1 MKKVLSVVLALT
13 LVIGV
18 FVSASLIA
26 GANDTENLTYTLND
40 EGTGYIVSGCK
51 TDAVGDIVIPATY
64 RPETVD
70 EPVLYNEGETEPA
83 GDEIVS
89 EESTTEK
96 TEEPSSEVESTTE
109 KVEEPSSE
117 EESTT
122 EKVEEPSSEE
132 ESTTEKTEEPSSE
145 VESTTEKVEEPSS
158 EVESTTEKTEEPSS
172 EEEST
177 TEKIEEQIKYTI
189 TIDDKIQNGSVATD
203 KFSAVE
209 GEEVTLVIT
218 PAEDY
223 ILRELT
229 VTDEKGEK
237 ITVADNK
244 FTMPEGNV
252 NITATFIP
260 AELPVVA
267 IADEAFKNCGKVTSV
282 TIPASV
288 TSIGKNAFIG
298 CKELVQ
304 FKIDGANKNFKS
316 YDDGVI
322 YNVNVDTI
330 VAFPTAF
337 DGKTYVMPETVK
349 NIAEGAFS
357 GSALKNVK
365 YVFTLQKEL
374 KIAENNDVLNVKGIL
389 HLGMKDH
396 TKDEG
401 TKTPSDCK
409 YNGEIVYKCTVCE
422 LEMDLELLPIDP
434 ENHTVG
440 EWEVKEEATCE
451 KAGTEVKKC
460 TLCEKELETREIE
473 ILAHTIG
480 EWETVLEPS
489 CIEKGSKKGVCAV
502 CETEVTEELAV
513 LEHTHTKLGEEEVT
527 CEKAGYTGDTYC
539 NDCKKIVVTGEEI
552 PVLPHTVT
560 EWNTTKEPGCLEA
573 GEKTGICT
581 VCENEVK
588 DTIPALNHKN
598 ATLVGVKESTCE
610 ESGYT
615 GDKVCPDCEETLE
628 KGEEID
634 KLGHNVEEWETE
646 TNKPTCTE
654 KGSKS
659 GICTRCGETVTEEVA
674 ALDHAGAYLKDAK
687 EATCTEDGYTGDVFC
702 PLCETVLTQG
712 EAIEKSGHNVE
723 TWETVTEATCT
734 EDGEKAGICT
744 ACEENIT
751 DVIPATNH
759 PNSRRVN
766 SKDATCA
773 EAGHT
778 GYLYCP
784 DCKKILDK
792 GEEIPVVEHTVEEW
806 EVTTPA
812 TCTETGVK
820 TGECTV
826 CGKEDITAVVE
837 KIPHTE
843 ADGEVITHPTCF
855 EAGEREVICSVCGEN
870 LGTKEIPATNHAN
883 YELLDAKEATCT
895 EEGYTG
901 DKLCLDC
908 IEIVEVGEVIPAKG
922 HTESDWI
929 TEKDATCTETG
940 TKYTEC
946 TVCGAKIKEEAIPA
960 TGHNF
965 VNNVCTKEGCSVQEF
980 DFHEI
985 EGSAIIIGYNGTG
998 SVVTIPEKT
1007 NNGAAVKA
1015 IRNYAFKD
1023 ATFSTVII
1031 PSTVTMIG
1039 SEAFISCENLKYV
1052 RIPDTVTTSIGDYA
1066 FGYDVTIAE
1075 GAEGEE
1081 PTKTYT
1087 KYEDFVIYGNSG
1099 YAAAYAETNEFT
1111 YIDID
1116 DVYTVNEEK
1125 ASVVDGYV
1133 VVEDNENG
1141 VTEALAL
1148 SENYTITT
1156 EASYVYE
1163 DVVLYGT
1170 GSVITVY
1177 DENDNIVDRHTVV
1190 VRGDVNGDGVCD
1202 VLDCMVVQLDATEN
1216 ISLEKEYLVA
1226 ADYDENKDIT
1236 DGDYS
1241 AVVNTAKEHY
1251 ERTVTPPVEETEPE
1265 ATEPE
1270 ETEPEET
1277 EPETTKPS
1285 EE

>member
-1 MKKVLSVVLALT
+1 MKKVLSIVLALT

-64 RPETVD
+64 RPEIVA

-83 GDEIVS
+83 GDEIIT

-96 TEEPSSEVESTTE
+96 VEEPSSEEESTTEKVEEPSSEVESTTE

-122 EKVEEPSSEE
+122 EKA
-132 ESTTEKTEEPSSE
+132 EEPSSE
-145 VESTTEKVEEPSS
+145 VESTTEKVEE
-158 EVESTTEKTEEPSS
+158 T
-172 EEEST
+172 
-177 TEKIEEQIKYTI
+177 KYDI
-189 TIDDKIQNGSVATD
+189 VIDDKIQNGSVATD
-203 KFSAVE
+203 KFSAVK
-209 GEEVTLVIT
+209 GDEVTLVIT

-223 ILRELT
+223 ILRELV

-237 ITVADNK
+237 ITVTNNK

-252 NITATFIP
+252 NVTATFIP

-267 IADEAFKNCGKVTSV
+267 IADEAFKNCGKITSV

-288 TSIGKNAFIG
+288 ISIGKNAFVG
-298 CKELVQ
+298 CKELVE
-304 FKIDGANKNFKS
+304 FKVDGANKNFKS

-322 YNVNVDTI
+322 YNSEVDTI
-330 VAFPTAF
+330 VAFPIAF
-337 DGKTYVMPETVK
+337 EGKTYAMPETVK
-349 NIAEGAFS
+349 NIAEGAFP

-374 KIAENNDVLNVKGIL
+374 KIAENNEALNLKGVL

-409 YNGEIVYKCTVCE
+409 FNGQILYKCTVCE
-422 LEMDLELLPIDP
+422 LEMDTVILPLDP

-473 ILAHTIG
+473 ILAHTIE
-480 EWETVLEPS
+480 EWETVLEPT
-489 CIEKGSKKGVCAV
+489 CIEKGSKKGVCTV

-513 LEHTHTKLGEEEVT
+513 LEHTHQKLGEEEAT

-539 NDCKKIVVTGEEI
+539 NDCKKIVVSGEEI
-552 PVLPHTVT
+552 PALPHTVE
-560 EWNTTKEPGCLEA
+560 EWEVTKAPTCLEV
-573 GEKTGICT
+573 GEKTGVCT

-588 DTIPALNHKN
+588 EDVEAINHKN
-598 ATLVGVKESTCE
+598 ASIVGAKESTCE
-610 ESGYT
+610 EEGYT
-615 GDKVCPDCEETLE
+615 GDKVCPDCEEILE
-628 KGEEID
+628 TGETID
-634 KLGHNVEEWETE
+634 KLGHNVEEWDTE

-659 GICTRCGETVTEEVA
+659 GICTRCEETVTEEVA

-687 EATCTEDGYTGDVFC
+687 DPTCVEDGYTGDMFC
-702 PLCETVLTQG
+702 PLCETVLTEG
-712 EAIEKSGHNVE
+712 EVIDKLGHNVE
-723 TWETVTEATCT
+723 EWETVTEATCT
-734 EDGEKAGICT
+734 EAGEKTGKCT
-744 ACEENIT
+744 VCEENVT

-759 PNSRRVN
+759 PESRRVN
-766 SKDATCA
+766 SKDATCT

-792 GEEIPVVEHTVEEW
+792 GEEIPALPHTVEEW

-812 TCTETGVK
+812 TCTEEGVK
-820 TGECTV
+820 TGKCTV
-826 CGKEDITAVVE
+826 CGKEDVTAVVE
-837 KIPHTE
+837 KIAHTE
-843 ADGEVITHPTCF
+843 ADGEVITQPTCF
-855 EAGEREVICSVCGEN
+855 VVGERKVVCSVCGEN

-922 HTESDWI
+922 HTESEWI
-929 TEKDATCTETG
+929 TEKYATCTETG

-946 TVCGAKIKEEAIPA
+946 TVCEEKIKEDLIPA

-965 VNNVCTKEGCSVQEF
+965 VNNVCKNEGCAIQEF

-1099 YAAAYAETNEFT
+1099 YAASYAETNGFT

-1116 DVYTVNEEK
+1116 GVYTVNEEK
-1125 ASVVDGYV
+1125 ATAVKDYV
-1133 VVEDNENG
+1133 VVEDNEDGVADVVTLNG
-1141 VTEALAL
+1141 
-1148 SENYTITT
+1148 NYTATV
-1156 EASYVYE
+1156 EASYVYQ

-1177 DENDNIVDRHTVV
+1177 DENNNIIDRRTVV

-1202 VLDCMVVQLDATEN
+1202 VLDCMIVQLDATEN
-1216 ISLEKEYLVA
+1216 ISLENAYLVA
-1226 ADYDENKDIT
+1226 GDFDGMNGIT
-1236 DGDYS
+1236 DEDYS
-1241 AVVNTAKEHY
+1241 AVVNAAKSRY
-1251 ERTVTPPVEETEPE
+1251 ESSVPPVDETEPE
-1265 ATEPE
+1265 VTEPE
-1270 ETEPEET
+1270 VTEPEVTEPEVTEPEVT
-1277 EPETTKPS
+1277 EPETTEPETTEPETTEP
-1285 EE
+1285 EENE

>member
-1 MKKVLSVVLALT
+1 M
-13 LVIGV
+13 
-18 FVSASLIA
+18 
-26 GANDTENLTYTLND
+26 
-40 EGTGYIVSGCK
+40 
-51 TDAVGDIVIPATY
+51 
-64 RPETVD
+64 
-70 EPVLYNEGETEPA
+70 
-83 GDEIVS
+83 
-89 EESTTEK
+89 
-96 TEEPSSEVESTTE
+96 
-109 KVEEPSSE
+109 
-117 EESTT
+117 
-122 EKVEEPSSEE
+122 
-132 ESTTEKTEEPSSE
+132 
-145 VESTTEKVEEPSS
+145 
-158 EVESTTEKTEEPSS
+158 
-172 EEEST
+172 
-177 TEKIEEQIKYTI
+177 
-189 TIDDKIQNGSVATD
+189 
-203 KFSAVE
+203 
-209 GEEVTLVIT
+209 VIT

-282 TIPASV
+282 TIPVSV

-409 YNGEIVYKCTVCE
+409 YNGQIVYKCTVCE

-573 GEKTGICT
+573 GEKTGVCT

-843 ADGEVITHPTCF
+843 ADSEVITHPTCF

-895 EEGYTG
+895 GEGYTG

-922 HTESDWI
+922 HTESDWL

-940 TKYTEC
+940 TKNTEC
-946 TVCGAKIKEEAIPA
+946 TVCGEKINEDVIPA
-960 TGHNF
+960 KGHSESDWIIAYEPTGCVVDGYKYTCCDVCFAILQEEYIPAKGHIF
-965 VNNVCTKEGCSVQEF
+965 VNNECITSGCDVLEYEYVINEDILTITTYNGADSVVVIPDELYDTKVSV
-980 DFHEI
+980 I
-985 EGSAIIIGYNGTG
+985 GSAAFESCKNLST
-998 SVVTIPEKT
+998 VFIPE
-1007 NNGAAVKA
+1007 
-1015 IRNYAFKD
+1015 
-1023 ATFSTVII
+1023 
-1031 PSTVTMIG
+1031 TVTNI
-1039 SEAFISCENLKYV
+1039 ENTAFNNCSKLKSISIPEN
-1052 RIPDTVTTSIGDYA
+1052 ITSIGKYA
-1066 FGYDVTIAE
+1066 FGYRSTLTNDDGIKVEWEKIHDDFIVY
-1075 GAEGEE
+1075 G
-1081 PTKTYT
+1081 KTGT
-1087 KYEDFVIYGNSG
+1087 
-1099 YAAAYAETNEFT
+1099 AAETYATENGFT
-1111 YIDID
+1111 FVNID

-1125 ASVVDGYV
+1125 VSVVDGYV

-1277 EPETTKPS
+1277 EPEETEPEETEPETTEPETTKPS

>member
-18 FVSASLIA
+18 FVGASLIA

-51 TDAVGDIVIPATY
+51 VDAVGDIVIPATY

-70 EPVLYNEGETEPA
+70 EPVLYNEGETEPS

-96 TEEPSSEVESTTE
+96 AEEPTSEVESTTEKAEEPTSEVESTTE
-109 KVEEPSSE
+109 KVEE
-117 EESTT
+117 T
-122 EKVEEPSSEE
+122 
-132 ESTTEKTEEPSSE
+132 
-145 VESTTEKVEEPSS
+145 
-158 EVESTTEKTEEPSS
+158 
-172 EEEST
+172 
-177 TEKIEEQIKYTI
+177 KYII

-203 KFSAVE
+203 KFSAVK
-209 GEEVTLVIT
+209 GDEVTLVIT
-218 PAEDY
+218 PAEEY

-229 VTDEKGEK
+229 VIDEKGER
-237 ITVADNK
+237 ITVTNNK

-252 NITATFIP
+252 NVTATFIP

-267 IADEAFKNCGKVTSV
+267 IADEAFKGCTKVTSV

-288 TSIGKNAFIG
+288 TSIGKNAFTG
-298 CKELVQ
+298 CKELVE

-337 DGKTYVMPETVK
+337 NGKTYVMPETVK

-374 KIAENNDVLNVKGIL
+374 KIAENNDALNVKGVL

-409 YNGEIVYKCTVCE
+409 YNGQIVYKCTVCE
-422 LEMDLELLPIDP
+422 LEMDLELLPLDP

-460 TLCEKELETREIE
+460 TRCEKELETREIE
-473 ILAHTIG
+473 ILAHTVE
-480 EWETVLEPS
+480 EWETVLEPT
-489 CIEKGSKKGVCAV
+489 CIEKGSRKGVCAV

-513 LEHTHTKLGEEEVT
+513 LEHTHAKLGEEEAT

-539 NDCKKIVVTGEEI
+539 NDCKKIVVEGE
-552 PVLPHTVT
+552 T
-560 EWNTTKEPGCLEA
+560 
-573 GEKTGICT
+573 
-581 VCENEVK
+581 
-588 DTIPALNHKN
+588 
-598 ATLVGVKESTCE
+598 
-610 ESGYT
+610 
-615 GDKVCPDCEETLE
+615 
-628 KGEEID
+628 ID
-634 KLGHNVEEWETE
+634 KLGHNVEEWDTE

-659 GICTRCGETVTEEVA
+659 GICTRCEETVTEEVP

-687 EATCTEDGYTGDVFC
+687 EPSCEEDGYTGDMFC
-702 PLCETVLTQG
+702 PLCETVLTEG
-712 EAIEKSGHNVE
+712 EVIDKLGHSVKD
-723 TWETVTEATCT
+723 WETVTEATCT
-734 EDGEKAGICT
+734 EAGEKTGKCT
-744 ACEENIT
+744 VCNEDVTE
-751 DVIPATNH
+751 VIPATNH
-759 PNSRRVN
+759 PASRRVN
-766 SKDATCA
+766 SKDATCT
-773 EAGHT
+773 ETGHT

-792 GEEIPVVEHTVEEW
+792 GEEIPALQHTVEEW

-812 TCTETGVK
+812 TCTKEGEK
-820 TGECTV
+820 TGKCTV
-826 CGKEDITAVVE
+826 CGKEDVTAVIE
-837 KIPHTE
+837 KIAHTE
-843 ADGEVITHPTCF
+843 ADGEVITQPTCF
-855 EAGEREVICSVCGEN
+855 VAGERKVICSVCGED

-895 EEGYTG
+895 ETGYTG

-946 TVCGAKIKEEAIPA
+946 TVCEEKIKEELIPA

-965 VNNVCTKEGCSVQEF
+965 VNNVCKNEGCAIQEF

-1099 YAAAYAETNEFT
+1099 YAASYAETNGFT

-1125 ASVVDGYV
+1125 ATVVNDYV
-1133 VVEDNENG
+1133 VVEGNKDG
-1141 VTEALAL
+1141 VEDVVTLNA
-1148 SENYTITT
+1148 NYTATV
-1156 EASYVYE
+1156 EASYVYQ

-1170 GSVITVY
+1170 GSIINVY
-1177 DENDNIVDRHTVV
+1177 DENNNIIDRRTVV

-1202 VLDCMVVQLDATEN
+1202 VLDCMIVQLDATKN
-1216 ISLEKEYLVA
+1216 ISLEDAYFVA
-1226 ADYDENKDIT
+1226 GDFDGKNGIT
-1236 DGDYS
+1236 SDDYS
-1241 AVVNTAKEHY
+1241 AVVNAAKERY
-1251 ERTVTPPVEETEPE
+1251 ENSEPPVDETEPEVTEPE

-1270 ETEPEET
+1270 VTEPEAT
-1277 EPETTKPS
+1277 EPEVTEPEVTEPEVTEPEATEPEVTEPESTEPESTEPESTEPS